1 MAGRDRL
8 AEPVVSALGTMTLF
22 CFRQKNIAY
31 GSTRKEVLLGYA
43 AGASSSPAPPR
54 SDCLVAFTPPPHPA
68 SSAGSHWAGSSSQCK
83 HLDDAHLSPP
93 RGPSPYQLH

>member
-43 AGASSSPAPPR
+43 AGASSSPPPPPVRLPGCLHPPTPPR
-54 SDCLVAFTPPPHPA
+54 
-68 SSAGSHWAGSSSQCK
+68 
-83 HLDDAHLSPP
+83 
-93 RGPSPYQLH
+93 PS

>member
-43 AGASSSPAPPR
+43 AGASSSPPPPR
-54 SDCLVAFTPPPHPA
+54 LRLPGCLHPPPPR
-68 SSAGSHWAGSSSQCK
+68 
-83 HLDDAHLSPP
+83 LLSGFPLGRQQQP
-93 RGPSPYQLH
+93 V